1 MLFPIKGST
10 SPRCFT
16 RLATISQI
24 KTRREDSTQLAT
36 IELYD
41 LLGDAQMLNVC
52 GTEIKSGSGDL
63 RGSAK
68 RTHSR
73 YSARRGCRFS
83 DCCGES
89 EMELEGRA
97 RRSLLTTLTSQPVVS
112 SWLAGEITCEDAV
125 IAFDRSVAK
134 SQVVTAFAK
143 CAKTLE

>member
-24 KTRREDSTQLAT
+24 KTRRDGSTQLAT

-41 LLGDAQMLNVC
+41 LLGYAQMLDVC
-52 GTEIKSGSGDL
+52 GTKIKSGSGDL

-73 YSARRGCRFS
+73 FSARNGYRFS
-83 DCCGES
+83 DCCSES
-89 EMELEGRA
+89 EMEQRGA
-97 RRSLLTTLTSQPVVS
+97 RGSLLTTPTSRPVVS
-112 SWLAGEITCEDAV
+112 SWLAGETTWDHALASFI
-125 IAFDRSVAK
+125 RSVAK
-134 SQVVTAFAK
+134 SQVATAFAK
-143 CAKTLE
+143 CVKTLA